1 MEPFFIGLMG
11 FRSRRFKIINSN
23 NHLYHSIPYFCDSFQ
38 LKSFMK
44 KNRLSKKA
52 GMPPGSP
59 VYTGSKTGD
68 TVINMMVFD
77 DENFRAHENI
87 SVGKAIELQG
97 ESATNWI
104 VIRGFN
110 QTEGLQKLADHFGI
124 HPLLFEDIFNVEH
137 MPKIEDLEKSLF
149 VTLKN
154 LTWSETDQMIESEQI
169 SIYLGP
175 NVLISFEEKDNNI
188 FAPIIERLKAGKGQG
203 RVRQEDYLC
212 YLLIDHIV
220 DNYYV
225 LLDHTEEQLE
235 DLEKLLI
242 DNPTNELSH
251 SFLRMKKNLMLLR
264 KTVNPL
270 KEEIRYLTREE
281 TGVISKYTSQYLGDV
296 YDHLSYLTQ
305 SIDSFRDMIASM
317 MDLLMANNANRMN
330 SIMKTL
336 TLVSTIFIP
345 MTLVSSIYGMN
356 FEFMPELHWKYG
368 YFIFLAALTAMGLT
382 MYFYMK
388 KKNWF

>member
-1 MEPFFIGLMG
+1 
-11 FRSRRFKIINSN
+11 
-23 NHLYHSIPYFCDSFQ
+23 
-38 LKSFMK
+38 MK

-52 GMPPGSP
+52 GLPPGSP

-68 TVINMMVFD
+68 TVISLLVYD
-77 DENFRAHENI
+77 DENFHSYENI
-87 SVGKAIELQG
+87 SVEKAIELQG
-97 ESATNWI
+97 ESTTNWI
-104 VIRGFN
+104 IIKGFN
-110 QTEGLQKLADHFGI
+110 QSEGLQKLADHFGI
-124 HPLLFEDIFNVEH
+124 HPLIFEDIFNVEH
-137 MPKIEDLEKSLF
+137 LPKIEDLDKSLF

-154 LTWSETDQMIESEQI
+154 LSWNESDQTIDSEQI
-169 SIYLGP
+169 SLYLGP
-175 NVLISFEEKDNNI
+175 NILISFEEKDNNL
-188 FAPIIERLKAGKGQG
+188 FASIIERLKVGKGKG
-203 RVRQEDYLC
+203 RIRQEDYLS

-220 DNYYV
+220 DNYYF
-225 LLDHTEEQLE
+225 LLDHTEEQME

-251 SFLRMKKNLMLLR
+251 SFLRLKKNLMLLR

-270 KEEIRYLTREE
+270 REELRYLTREE
-281 TGVISKYTSQYLGDV
+281 SGVISEYTRQYLGDV
-296 YDHLSYLTQ
+296 YDHLSFLTQ
-305 SIDSFRDMIASM
+305 SIDSFRDMISSM

-368 YFIFLAALTAMGLT
+368 YPVFLAGLT
-382 MYFYMK
+382 TMGVGMYIYMK
-388 KKNWF
+388 RKKWF

>member
-1 MEPFFIGLMG
+1 
-11 FRSRRFKIINSN
+11 
-23 NHLYHSIPYFCDSFQ
+23 
-38 LKSFMK
+38 MK

-59 VYTGSKTGD
+59 VYTGFKTGD
-68 TVINMMVFD
+68 TVIKMMVYD
-77 DENFRAHENI
+77 DENFHAYENI
-87 SVGKAIELQG
+87 SVEKAIQLQG
-97 ESATNWI
+97 ELSTNWI
-104 VIRGFN
+104 IIKGFN

-137 MPKIEDLEKSLF
+137 MPKVEDLEKSLF
-149 VTLKN
+149 ITLKN
-154 LTWSETDQMIESEQI
+154 LTWGESDQMIESEQI
-169 SIYLGP
+169 SLYLGP
-175 NVLISFEEKDNNI
+175 NVLISFEEKDNDI

-203 RVRQEDYLC
+203 RIRQEDYLC

-225 LLDHTEEQLE
+225 LLDRTEEQLE
-235 DLEKLLI
+235 DLEKRLI
-242 DNPTNELSH
+242 ENPTDKLSH
-251 SFLRMKKNLMLLR
+251 SFLSMKKNLMLLR

-281 TGVISKYTSQYLGDV
+281 TGVVSKYTRQYLGDV
-296 YDHLSYLTQ
+296 YDHLSFLTQ
-305 SIDSFRDMIASM
+305 SVDSFRDMIASM

-345 MTLVSSIYGMN
+345 MTLFSSIYGMN
-356 FEFMPELHWKYG
+356 FVYMPELQWRYG
-368 YFIFLAALTAMGLT
+368 YFIFLGCLTAMGMV
-382 MYFYMK
+382 MYLYMK